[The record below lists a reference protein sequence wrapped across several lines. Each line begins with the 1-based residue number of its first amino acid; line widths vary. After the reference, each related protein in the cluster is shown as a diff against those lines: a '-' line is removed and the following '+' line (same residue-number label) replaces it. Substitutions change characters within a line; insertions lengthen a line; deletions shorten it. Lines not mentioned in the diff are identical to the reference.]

1 MKFLSWLV
9 GILGVLVGLVY
20 VVAFTSFG
28 NNLIKPTIEAK
39 IQGVTKLN
47 SKLSK
52 FSLSMSKIDVF
63 LELNTNN
70 TLHVEGSYS
79 LFASSFDIN
88 YNLALNELKT
98 LEPLAKMP
106 IDGIF
111 RTDGNVKGNM
121 AFVEVNGKSDL
132 ASSATTYHVEL
143 KDMKPTS
150 IIAKIQKLK
159 LDELLKMGGQKNYA
173 SADVNLDVNFKS
185 IEMHKLD
192 GDIHLSTNDGKINS
206 KVMKKDFAINI
217 PKTSFSMN
225 LLAKLEGD
233 NVKYKYKLLSNLFQ
247 VTSSGHV
254 IPEPLKTNIKY
265 ALNIKKLEL
274 LKPITGA
281 DVRGSFKLDGTL
293 NGTKEKMIVAGKSDV
308 AYSNTTFNA
317 ILKNFAPQ
325 SLKADIK
332 NIRLAQAFYMVKQPH
347 FADGFFSLHVDI
359 PNAKAGSLSGTVTS
373 DIKHGVLDNVYMTK
387 AYEFKSP
394 MPKTTFKL
402 NTVTKLS
409 GDILDTKI
417 NLDSSLAKLNI
428 KSALFNLKDGS
439 LKSDYIAD
447 IAKLDKLF
455 FATQQHMRGGIVVNG
470 DLEKAKDLDLTVHTK
485 VASGNIDAKL
495 HNDNFHADLV
505 KVDTLGLLHML
516 KYPELFKASLNA
528 KVDYN
533 LAKSK
538 GDVNGHVV
546 GGHFVKNKTFD
557 LIKQYARID
566 MYKESFNGD
575 VSAKINKEKILA
587 NLDLKSRTSSIKTT
601 NTKLNTKTQQIDSK
615 LLIIANK
622 NPINTH
628 LTGDINQ
635 PKVSVDLEKFMK
647 SKAGK
652 KVEKELG
659 RLFKKLF

>member
-1 MKFLSWLV
+1 MKFLSWIV

-28 NNLIKPTIEAK
+28 NNLIKPTIEAT
-39 IQGVTKLN
+39 IQEVTKLN

-52 FSLSMSKIDVF
+52 FSLSMSKIDVL

-106 IDGIF
+106 IDGVF

-132 ASSATTYHVEL
+132 ASSDTTYHVEL

-159 LDELLKMGGQKNYA
+159 LDELLKMAGQKSYA

-206 KVMKKDFAINI
+206 KVMKKDFSINI

-225 LLAKLEGD
+225 LLAKLEGN

-470 DLEKAKDLDLTVHTK
+470 DLIKAKDLDLTIHTK
-485 VASGNIDAKL
+485 VAGGNIDAKL
-495 HNDNFHADLV
+495 HNDDFHADLV

-546 GGHFVKNKTFD
+546 NGHFVKNKTFD

>member
-1 MKFLSWLV
+1 MKYLAWLV
-9 GILGVLVGLVY
+9 GILTTVVGAVY
-20 VVAFTSFG
+20 IIVFTSFG
-28 NNLIKPTIEAK
+28 NGLVKPSIEK
-39 IQGVTKLN
+39 EIQKVTKLD

-52 FSLSMSKIDVF
+52 FSLSMSKIDVV

-98 LEPLAKMP
+98 LEPLVQMP
-106 IDGIF
+106 IDGVF
-111 RTDGNVKGNM
+111 RTDGNVKGDM

-132 ASSATTYHVEL
+132 ASSATSYHVEL

-185 IEMHKLD
+185 IEMHKLN

-233 NVKYKYKLLSNLFQ
+233 NVKYNYKLLSNLFQ

-254 IPEPLKTNIKY
+254 IPEPLKTDIKY

-274 LKPITGA
+274 LRPVTGA
-281 DVRGSFKLDGTL
+281 NVRGSFKLDGTL

-308 AYSNTTFNA
+308 AHSDTTFEA
-317 ILKNFAPQ
+317 VLKNFAPQ
-325 SLKADIK
+325 SVKADIK
-332 NIRLAQAFYMVKQPH
+332 NIRLAQVLHMVKQPH
-347 FADGFFSLHVDI
+347 YADGFFSLHVDI
-359 PNAKAGSLSGTVTS
+359 PNAKVGSLNGTVKS

-428 KSALFNLKDGS
+428 KSALFDLKDGS
-439 LKSDYIAD
+439 LKSDYVAD
-447 IAKLDKLF
+447 IVKLDKLF
-455 FATQQHMRGGIVVNG
+455 FATQQHMRGGIVING
-470 DLEKAKDLDLTVHTK
+470 DLVKAKNLDLTVHTK
-485 VASGNIDAKL
+485 VAGGNIDAKL
-495 HNDNFHADLV
+495 HNDDFHADLV

-533 LAKSK
+533 LAISK

-546 GGHFVKNKTFD
+546 NGHFVKNKTFD

-615 LLIIANK
+615 LLIVANK